1 MLQQVVED
9 AGDAGIMLNEIY
21 EYMQE
26 TLSSN
31 KTMEAKKRTLSYLL
45 QTLKAAGVIYSDG
58 LRLKATKNQSI
69 S

>member
-9 AGDAGIMLNEIY
+9 AGDSGIMLNDIY

-31 KTMEAKKRTLSYLL
+31 KTMEAKKRSLRYLL
-45 QTLKAAGVIYSDG
+45 HLLKESDIVYLDG
-58 LRLKATKNQSI
+58 LKWKAKKENI
-69 S
+69 